1 MIHSYDEYYLS
12 KLQNRLGDLFEIAL
26 VFEKIDV
33 EEFEKIFINSII
45 ADAFETNN
53 MIYTLGKSSSELLA
67 IMLNKDPKEYK
78 MSPIATPEYWAG
90 YVLCYIVWYFNISFK
105 YVFNKVSLKELI
117 MNYFPY
123 HEMDIKQ
130 LIDFYEE
137 RLNIPSK
144 LKIMREKKGLSQS
157 ELAMLTDIPLRTI
170 KSYEQKTVDIAKAQ
184 VETVFVLARELN
196 CKIEDLI

>member
-78 MSPIATPEYWAG
+78 MSPIATPEY
-90 YVLCYIVWYFNISFK
+90 
-105 YVFNKVSLKELI
+105 
-117 MNYFPY
+117 
-123 HEMDIKQ
+123 
-130 LIDFYEE
+130 
-137 RLNIPSK
+137 
-144 LKIMREKKGLSQS
+144 
-157 ELAMLTDIPLRTI
+157 
-170 KSYEQKTVDIAKAQ
+170 
-184 VETVFVLARELN
+184 
-196 CKIEDLI
+196 